1 MAEMTLV
8 VMSNDVITLGKCY
21 VCLHSRSFPLRADWR
36 KSDSSVD
43 EEPQGIGG
51 GIDGDVVDC
60 LQSAI
65 SLKIRLVL
73 ISASA
78 IANRDVM
85 LIRAVTLQRKIRD
98 RSQSR
103 DVVASSPSFSRPTP
117 RTPRRACSQAI
128 NIVQSTL
135 SKTDTFGTGIMCPS

>member
-1 MAEMTLV
+1 MTLV
-8 VMSNDVITLGKCY
+8 MMSNDVITLGTCY
-21 VCLHSRSFPLRADWR
+21 VCLHSRSFLLRADWR

-51 GIDGDVVDC
+51 GIHGDVVDC
-60 LQSAI
+60 LQSAV

-85 LIRAVTLQRKIRD
+85 LLYSCSNFAKKNKRPLAV
-98 RSQSR
+98 
-103 DVVASSPSFSRPTP
+103 
-117 RTPRRACSQAI
+117 
-128 NIVQSTL
+128 
-135 SKTDTFGTGIMCPS
+135 